1 VPSLTLDALR
11 KQASAKK
18 LERLYLFVG
27 EDVRRIEEAVA
38 LIEATI
44 DPGDQPFAIDR
55 AYAGEAGA
63 SPLQIVDSAR
73 VLPMLGDRRIV
84 IVLRAEKFLKPKRAA
99 KKTDGDAAEAPVGSD
114 EPESAIDL
122 APLEEYVKAPVPSAT
137 VVFVASDIDR
147 TRRVTKALFEKA
159 HVLTFGGLDGS
170 NYAERSEARRAAE
183 RQVKED
189 FERLGRAIDA
199 RAARA
204 LVERAGGDI
213 SKLRDDTERLALYTE
228 GQTAISLADVNE
240 VSAIATE
247 VDDEFAVVNAIADGD
262 PARALRELGRR
273 LDRGDSVFPL
283 LGQIRWWVSAKL
295 SQTAP
300 GRVKPAID
308 AVLRTDLALKSSGG
322 DERVLVERLVV
333 ELAGRQ

>member
-1 VPSLTLDALR
+1 MEALR
-11 KQASAKK
+11 KQAAAKR
-18 LERLYLFVG
+18 LERLYLVVG
-27 EDVRRIEEAVA
+27 EDVRRVEEAVA
-38 LIEATI
+38 LIEATV
-44 DPGDQPFAIDR
+44 DPGDQPFAVERI
-55 AYAGEAGA
+55 YAGEPGG
-63 SPLQIVDSAR
+63 SPLEIVDSAR

-84 IVLRAEKFLKPKRAA
+84 IVLRAEKFLKPRRPAKPAEGVEVEAQSEDAGAA
-99 KKTDGDAAEAPVGSD
+99 AAN
-114 EPESAIDL
+114 L
-122 APLEEYVKAPVPSAT
+122 APLEEYLKALVPSAT

-147 TRRVTKALFEKA
+147 SRKVTKALVAAA
-159 HVLTFGGLDGS
+159 HVLTLSGLEGA

-199 RAARA
+199 RAARM

-228 GQTAISLADVNE
+228 GQSAISLADVNE

-247 VDDEFAVVNAIADGD
+247 VEDEFAVVNAIADGD
-262 PARALRELGRR
+262 AARALRELGRR

-283 LGQIRWWVSAKL
+283 VGQIRWWVSAKL
-295 SQTAP
+295 SLSAP
-300 GRVKPAID
+300 ARVKPAID

-322 DERVLVERLVV
+322 DERVLVERLIV
-333 ELAGRQ
+333 ELAGR